1 MVLFFVHINVHMH
14 MHMNVHM
21 NGVNDYDVEDLD
33 PIPIDVGCF
42 DRVFIGEQH
51 LPQMSRRVYG

>member
-1 MVLFFVHINVHMH
+1 MHIDMH

-33 PIPIDVGCF
+33 SIPIDVGCF
-42 DRVFIGEQH
+42 DRVFLSEQQ
-51 LPQMSRRVYG
+51 LPQMSRRAHG

>member
-1 MVLFFVHINVHMH
+1 MHINVHMH

-51 LPQMSRRVYG
+51 LPQMSRRAHG